1 MDREY
6 EIAHAIL
13 FFPLLMANNKILGA
27 GKQTMGVRTRIGSK
41 SCGGVEGYGAQYL
54 GGARDVLEASLGLC
68 NVVGHASRRGQH
80 EAGAVSEYERKEQS
94 VGFLDLRNTTSWH
107 FMKQDLPN
115 LNDSQIYKEMEH
127 FMTNLLLYSPHSI
140 FAME

>member
-1 MDREY
+1 MFR
-6 EIAHAIL
+6 
-13 FFPLLMANNKILGA
+13 
-27 GKQTMGVRTRIGSK
+27 
-41 SCGGVEGYGAQYL
+41 
-54 GGARDVLEASLGLC
+54 GARDVLEASPGLC

-80 EAGAVSEYERKEQS
+80 EAGAVPEYERKEQS
-94 VGFLDLRNTTSWH
+94 VGFLDLRNTTSWR

-127 FMTNLLLYSPHSI
+127 FMTNLLLHSPRSI